1 MEDKEQIPAKPI
13 ILLSGPPG
21 AGKSTIANELV
32 QLTPGQVACIEGDK
46 FWYFFAKGW
55 EQTEV
60 AKNFRT
66 LMASITAASIPYAR
80 AGYEVIVDFSIPPWF
95 LPTSYRMASARGL
108 ALHYVLIRPDK
119 QICAQR
125 AAARSEGA
133 VADYS
138 RFNHLYDSFDGV
150 AFHTISDNECSA
162 ADMAA
167 RIRDGLD
174 KGLFLVTEENLP
186 KPKKSVSG

>member
-13 ILLSGPPG
+13 ILLAGPPG
-21 AGKSTIANELV
+21 AGKSTVASELV
-32 QLTPGQVACIEGDK
+32 HLSRGQVACIEGDK

-80 AGYEVIVDFSIPPWF
+80 AGYEVIVDFSVPPWF
-95 LPTSYRMASARGL
+95 LPTAYRMASARGL
-108 ALHYVLIRPDK
+108 ILHYVIIRPDK
-119 QICAQR
+119 EVCAQR
-125 AAARSEGA
+125 VATRPEGA

-138 RFNHLYDSFDGV
+138 RFNHLYNSFDEGTG
-150 AFHTISDNECSA
+150 FTISDNDGSA
-162 ADMAA
+162 AAMAA

-174 KGLFLVTEENLP
+174 KGLFVVTEQNLP
-186 KPKKSVSG
+186 KPKNSVSG